1 MTPKKEEP
9 VSKTRLKRCGGHP
22 MSTGIRRATLSGS
35 VMPAMR
41 KEMRGRGS
49 EKRRENDVG
58 ETKKDEDPR
67 AKARRQDD
75 KIQSECEVLWC

>member
-35 VMPAMR
+35 VMPAMGR
-41 KEMRGRGS
+41 EMRGRVSG
-49 EKRRENDVG
+49 KRCENDVG
-58 ETKKDEDPR
+58 EMNKMM
-67 AKARRQDD
+67 
-75 KIQSECEVLWC
+75 I